1 MKKLTSA
8 LRVITILL
16 LLSTLAF
23 PCTTAIVSGKY
34 TKDGR
39 PLMFKHRDSGFFQN
53 KMMYFDDGKFN
64 YIGLINSEDKSGDE
78 VWAGSNSAGFSIMN
92 SASYNLNMNDGVKLK
107 DREGVVMKKA
117 LQECA
122 TLADFEKLLDNWE
135 KPMGVEAN
143 FGVIDAFGGAAYYE
157 TSNYSWKKFD
167 ATDDN
172 TAPHGYLI
180 RTNYSVSGSE
190 GDGYGYIRYKTADEL
205 FTMADN
211 GAALTSEFII
221 QSVSRCLKHSLTGID
236 LAKSSSEFVH
246 FEDFIPRYSSVSTM
260 VVEGLKE
267 GEPVELTTIWSVLGF
282 QLTSVAIPM
291 WVAAGP
297 NLPEILVANK
307 SGVAPLC
314 DMSLKVKE
322 SCFPINRGS
331 GKRYINAKSLV
342 NEENTGII
350 QKLAP
355 VEKEIVSKGRGLI
368 TSWRNGKFVKT
379 DAENYYKFVS
389 DYVRE
394 NYKKLFSVN

>member
-1 MKKLTSA
+1 MK
-8 LRVITILL
+8 VIKTFLIFIII
-16 LLSTLAF
+16 SSSYIF

-53 KMMYFDDGKFN
+53 KMMYFDDGKYN
-64 YIGLINSEDKSGDE
+64 YIGLINSEDKAGDE

-92 SASYNLNMNDGVKLK
+92 SASYNLNMNDGVELK

-122 TLADFEKLLDNWE
+122 TLADFEKLLDDWE

-260 VVEGLKE
+260 VVEGVKE
-267 GEPVELTTIWSVLGF
+267 GESVELTTIWSVLGF
-282 QLTSVAIPM
+282 QLTSVAVPM

-297 NLPEILVANK
+297 DLPEILVADK

-322 SCFPINRGS
+322 SCFPISRGS
-331 GKRYINAKSLV
+331 GKRYIDAKALV

-355 VEKEIVSKGRGLI
+355 VEKEIVSKGRELI
-368 TSWRNGKFVKT
+368 KSWRNGKFVKT
-379 DAENYYKFVS
+379 DAEDFYKFVS
-389 DYVRE
+389 GYVRE